1 METGRK
7 TRQTVTELYAESA
20 RNFCS
25 DLPVGIG
32 IKRIKKMQTTTII
45 RANQGVPP
53 QVQIN

>member
-1 METGRK
+1 MEKKKDPANCT
-7 TRQTVTELYAESA
+7 QNLLE
-20 RNFCS
+20 NFCS

-32 IKRIKKMQTTTII
+32 IKRIKKMQTTIL